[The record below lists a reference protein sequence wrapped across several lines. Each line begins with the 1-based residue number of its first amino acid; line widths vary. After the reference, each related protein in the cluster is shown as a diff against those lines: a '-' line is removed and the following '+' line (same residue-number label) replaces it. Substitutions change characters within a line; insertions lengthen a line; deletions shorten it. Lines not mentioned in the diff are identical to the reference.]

1 MKLPFKPHLLVLLC
15 SAGLLAAS
23 GVVYVNSRAPETVTQ
38 PPPPAPA
45 AQTAPVPATDPAQ
58 PVPVV
63 YTAAQ
68 IDQWV
73 APIALY
79 PDSLLSQ
86 ILMAATYPTNVIQA
100 AQWSHDNPRMQ
111 GDAAIQA
118 VAGQPWDPS
127 VKSLVAFPQ
136 LMSLMGENPPW
147 VQNLGDA
154 FLAQPKDVMDSVQ
167 RLRLLAQQA
176 GALQSTPQQKVTTVP
191 KTEPAKVSAS
201 STTSTSTSAPAPTV
215 IKIESA
221 DPQVVYVPTYNPST
235 VYGTWPNTSY
245 PPVYLPPPPGEQFTD
260 SLVKGLGFSLGV
272 ATTYAIF
279 SNIDWDD
286 NDDWDHHHHDDDHHG
301 GYSRNGDNNININ
314 VDNFNKISGERL
326 DANRGWQHNPAY
338 RGGVPYASSQLNNRY
353 AQNTPAVRRTTPTG
367 LSAATPQG
375 HVNRDAQRQAAM
387 TQMERSTGKNLS
399 QTARPVARDGQRQAA
414 HQQLNQL
421 SQRNNYRGYDSAR
434 PQRVERATHTQ
445 RDAQRSAARQESTH
459 KVQPQQRTAHA
470 QQRTAQTH
478 PRANALSG
486 NDSRSANWQAQQQR
500 GIQSRQQSLRHVE
513 QRSGGRTQMSERRV
527 GGEHREFRHR

>member
-1 MKLPFKPHLLVLLC
+1 MKLPLKPHLLALLC

-23 GVVYVNSRAPETVTQ
+23 GVVYVNSRAPDTLTQ
-38 PPPPAPA
+38 PPPPVQPAPT
-45 AQTAPVPATDPAQ
+45 AQTAPAAVPQ
-58 PVPVV
+58 VPVA

-73 APIALY
+73 APVALY
-79 PDSLLSQ
+79 PDALLSQ
-86 ILMAATYPTNVIQA
+86 VLMAATYPANVIQA
-100 AQWSHDNPRMQ
+100 AQWSRDNPRMQ
-111 GDAAIQA
+111 GDAAVQA

-167 RLRLLAQQA
+167 RLRLLAQQT
-176 GALQSTPQQKVTTVP
+176 GALQSTPQQTVTTVA
-191 KTEPAKVSAS
+191 KTEPPKASAS
-201 STTSTSTSAPAPTV
+201 TSTSTSTSSPAPTV

-286 NDDWDHHHHDDDHHG
+286 DDDWDHDHHGGDHHG

-338 RGGVPYASSQLNNRY
+338 RGGVP
-353 AQNTPAVRRTTPTG
+353 
-367 LSAATPQG
+367 
-375 HVNRDAQRQAAM
+375 
-387 TQMERSTGKNLS
+387 
-399 QTARPVARDGQRQAA
+399 
-414 HQQLNQL
+414 
-421 SQRNNYRGYDSAR
+421 
-434 PQRVERATHTQ
+434 
-445 RDAQRSAARQESTH
+445 
-459 KVQPQQRTAHA
+459 
-470 QQRTAQTH
+470 
-478 PRANALSG
+478 
-486 NDSRSANWQAQQQR
+486 
-500 GIQSRQQSLRHVE
+500 
-513 QRSGGRTQMSERRV
+513 
-527 GGEHREFRHR
+527 

>member
-1 MKLPFKPHLLVLLC
+1 MKLPLKPHLLALIC

-23 GVVYVNSRAPETVTQ
+23 GVVYVNSRAPDTITQ
-38 PPPPAPA
+38 PPPAVQPAPTAQAAPA
-45 AQTAPVPATDPAQ
+45 AVPQ
-58 PVPVV
+58 VPVV

-73 APIALY
+73 APVALY
-79 PDSLLSQ
+79 PDALLSQ
-86 ILMAATYPTNVIQA
+86 ILMAATYPSNVIQA
-100 AQWSHDNPRMQ
+100 AQWSRDNPRMQ

-167 RLRLLAQQA
+167 RLRLLAQQT
-176 GALQSTPQQKVTTVP
+176 GALQSTPQQTVTTVKKP
-191 KTEPAKVSAS
+191 EPAKTSATQTSS
-201 STTSTSTSAPAPTV
+201 STTTTASPTV

-221 DPQVVYVPTYNPST
+221 DPQVVYVPTYNPNT
-235 VYGTWPNTSY
+235 VYGTWPNTAY
-245 PPVYLPPPPGEQFTD
+245 PPTYLPPSPGEQFTD

-286 NDDWDHHHHDDDHHG
+286 DDDWDHHHHDDDYNHHG
-301 GYSRNGDNNININ
+301 GYNRNGDNNININ
-314 VDNFNKISGERL
+314 VDNFNKISGQHL
-326 DANRGWQHNPAY
+326 TDANRNWQHNPAY
-338 RGGVPYASSQLNNRY
+338 REGVPYPTNQLNSRFH
-353 AQNTPAVRRTTPTG
+353 ATNTAAG
-367 LSAATPQG
+367 LSAAQPRP
-375 HVNRDAQRQAAM
+375 VNRDAQRQAAM
-387 TQMERSTGKNLS
+387 TQMEKSTGKNLS
-399 QTARPVARDGQRQAA
+399 QTARPATRDGQRQAA
-414 HQQLNQL
+414 NKQLNQI
-421 SQRNNYRGYDSAR
+421 SQRNNYRGYDNDR
-434 PQRVERATHTQ
+434 PKTTQQRVKTSQRDTQ
-445 RDAQRSAARQESTH
+445 RTAARQESAR
-459 KVQPQQRTAHA
+459 KAQPQQRAT
-470 QQRTAQTH
+470 QTH
-478 PRANALSG
+478 QRANALSG

-500 GIQSRQQSLRHVE
+500 GMQSRQQSARNLE
-513 QRSGGRTQMSERRV
+513 QRSGGRAQMSERRG

>member
-1 MKLPFKPHLLVLLC
+1 MKLPLKPHLLALLC

-23 GVVYVNSRAPETVTQ
+23 GVVYVNSRAPETITQ
-38 PPPPAPA
+38 PPPPVQPAPVT
-45 AQTAPVPATDPAQ
+45 QTAPVAVPQ
-58 PVPVV
+58 VPVA

-79 PDSLLSQ
+79 PDALLSQ
-86 ILMAATYPTNVIQA
+86 VLMAATYPANVIQA
-100 AQWSHDNPRMQ
+100 AQWSRDNPKMQ
-111 GDAAIQA
+111 GDAAVQA

-167 RLRLLAQQA
+167 RLRLLAQQT
-176 GALQSTPQQKVTTVP
+176 GALQSTPQQTVTTVA
-191 KTEPAKVSAS
+191 KTEPPKAS
-201 STTSTSTSAPAPTV
+201 TSTSTSTSAPAPTV

-260 SLVKGLGFSLGV
+260 NLVKGLGFSLGV

-286 NDDWDHHHHDDDHHG
+286 DDDWDHDHHNGDHHG

-338 RGGVPYASSQLNNRY
+338 RGGVPYATSQLNTRY
-353 AQNTPAVRRTTPTG
+353 QQNNTAVRRTANSSLT
-367 LSAATPQG
+367 TPQG
-375 HVNRDAQRQAAM
+375 TVNRDAQRQAA
-387 TQMERSTGKNLS
+387 S
-399 QTARPVARDGQRQAA
+399 
-414 HQQLNQL
+414 QQLNQL
-421 SQRNNYRGYDSAR
+421 SQRNNYRGYDNER
-434 PQRVERATHTQ
+434 PKTTKRENNP
-445 RDAQRSAARQESTH
+445 QRSAPRQETARKAH
-459 KVQPQQRTAHA
+459 PQQRTE
-470 QQRTAQTH
+470 QTRQRATQTH
-478 PRANALSG
+478 QRANALSG
-486 NDSRSANWQAQQQR
+486 NDSRSASWQAQQQR
-500 GIQSRQQSLRHVE
+500 GMQSRQQSARTPE
-513 QRSGGRTQMSERRV
+513 QRGGGRAQISERRG

>member
-1 MKLPFKPHLLVLLC
+1 MKLPLKPHLLALLC

-23 GVVYVNSRAPETVTQ
+23 GVVYVNSRAPDTITQ
-38 PPPPAPA
+38 PPPPVQP
-45 AQTAPVPATDPAQ
+45 APVAVPQ
-58 PVPVV
+58 VPVA

-79 PDSLLSQ
+79 PDALLSQ
-86 ILMAATYPTNVIQA
+86 VLMAATYPANVIQA
-100 AQWSHDNPRMQ
+100 AQWSRDNPKMQ
-111 GDAAIQA
+111 GDAAVQA

-167 RLRLLAQQA
+167 RLRLLAQQT
-176 GALQSTPQQKVTTVP
+176 GALQSTPQQTVTTVA
-191 KTEPAKVSAS
+191 KTEPPKAS
-201 STTSTSTSAPAPTV
+201 TSTSTPTSAPAPTV

-286 NDDWDHHHHDDDHHG
+286 DDDWDHDHHNGDHHG

-338 RGGVPYASSQLNNRY
+338 RGGIPYATSQLNTRY
-353 AQNTPAVRRTTPTG
+353 PQNNTAVRRTANTSPTTPPGT
-367 LSAATPQG
+367 
-375 HVNRDAQRQAAM
+375 VNRDAKRQAA
-387 TQMERSTGKNLS
+387 S
-399 QTARPVARDGQRQAA
+399 
-414 HQQLNQL
+414 QQLNQL
-421 SQRNNYRGYDSAR
+421 SQRNNYRGYDNER
-434 PQRVERATHTQ
+434 PKTTKRENNP
-445 RDAQRSAARQESTH
+445 QRSATRQETAR
-459 KVQPQQRTAHA
+459 KAQPQQRTE
-470 QQRTAQTH
+470 QTRQRATQTH
-478 PRANALSG
+478 QRANALSG

-500 GIQSRQQSLRHVE
+500 GMQSRQQSSRNLE
-513 QRSGGRTQMSERRV
+513 QRSGGRAQMSERRG

>member
-1 MKLPFKPHLLVLLC
+1 MKLPLKPHLLALLC

-23 GVVYVNSRAPETVTQ
+23 GVVYVNSRAPETITQ
-38 PPPPAPA
+38 PPPPVQPAPVT
-45 AQTAPVPATDPAQ
+45 QTAPVAVPQ
-58 PVPVV
+58 VPVA

-79 PDSLLSQ
+79 PDALLSQ
-86 ILMAATYPTNVIQA
+86 VLMAATYPANVIQA
-100 AQWSHDNPRMQ
+100 AQWSRDNPKMQ
-111 GDAAIQA
+111 GDAAVQA

-167 RLRLLAQQA
+167 RLRLLAQQT
-176 GALQSTPQQKVTTVP
+176 GALQSTPQQTVTTVA
-191 KTEPAKVSAS
+191 KTEPPKAS
-201 STTSTSTSAPAPTV
+201 TSTSTSAPAPTV

-286 NDDWDHHHHDDDHHG
+286 DDDWDHDHHNGDHHG

-338 RGGVPYASSQLNNRY
+338 RGGVPYATSQLNTRY
-353 AQNTPAVRRTTPTG
+353 QQNNTAVRRPANTSLT
-367 LSAATPQG
+367 TPQG
-375 HVNRDAQRQAAM
+375 TVNRDAQRQAA
-387 TQMERSTGKNLS
+387 S
-399 QTARPVARDGQRQAA
+399 
-414 HQQLNQL
+414 QQLNQL
-421 SQRNNYRGYDSAR
+421 SQRNNYRGYDNER
-434 PQRVERATHTQ
+434 PKTTKRENN
-445 RDAQRSAARQESTH
+445 AQRSAPRQETAR
-459 KVQPQQRTAHA
+459 KAQPQQRTE
-470 QQRTAQTH
+470 QTRQRATQTH
-478 PRANALSG
+478 QRANALSG
-486 NDSRSANWQAQQQR
+486 NDSRSASWQAQQQR
-500 GIQSRQQSLRHVE
+500 GMQSRQQSARTPE
-513 QRSGGRTQMSERRV
+513 QRSGGRAQMSERRG

>member
-1 MKLPFKPHLLVLLC
+1 MKLPFKPHLLVLVC

-23 GVVYVNSRAPETVTQ
+23 GVLYVNSRSPDAVTQ
-38 PPPPAPA
+38 PASPV
-45 AQTAPVPATDPAQ
+45 QTAPMPQTAAAPTPEAAPQVPL
-58 PVPVV
+58 V

-73 APIALY
+73 APVALY
-79 PDSLLSQ
+79 PDALLSQ
-86 ILMAATYPTNVIQA
+86 ILMASTYPTNVVQA
-100 AQWSHDNPRMQ
+100 AQWSKDNPKMQ
-111 GDAAIQA
+111 GDAAVQA

-147 VQNLGDA
+147 IQSLGDA

-167 RLRLLAQQA
+167 RLRLLAQQT
-176 GALQSTPQQKVTTVP
+176 GALQSTPQQTVTTVQ
-191 KTEPAKVSAS
+191 KTETAKAASSSSTSTSS
-201 STTSTSTSAPAPTV
+201 STTSTSPTV

-286 NDDWDHHHHDDDHHG
+286 DDDWDHDHHNGDNHG

-326 DANRGWQHNPAY
+326 TDANRGWQHNPAY
-338 RGGVPYASSQLNNRY
+338 RGGVPYASNQLNNRY
-353 AQNTPAVRRTTPTG
+353 PQNNTAVRRTTNNSLNAT
-367 LSAATPQG
+367 TPQG
-375 HVNRDAQRQAAM
+375 NVNRDTQRQAAM
-387 TQMERSTGKNLS
+387 SQMEKSTGKNLS
-399 QTARPVARDGQRQAA
+399 QTARPATRDGQRQAA
-414 HQQLNQL
+414 NQQLNQI
-421 SQRNNYRGYDSAR
+421 SQRNNYRGYDNDKPKAT
-434 PQRVERATHTQ
+434 QRVNNTQ
-445 RDAQRSAARQESTH
+445 RDAQRTAARQETPR
-459 KVQPQQRTAHA
+459 KTQPQQRTA
-470 QQRTAQTH
+470 QTKPRPAQTH
-478 PRANALSG
+478 QRANALSG

-500 GIQSRQQSLRHVE
+500 GMQSRQQSSRNPE
-513 QRSGGRTQMSERRV
+513 QRSGGSR
-527 GGEHREFRHR
+527 GEHRELRHR

>member
-15 SAGLLAAS
+15 SAGLFAAS
-23 GVVYVNSRAPETVTQ
+23 GVMFVKSRATEPVV
-38 PPPPAPA
+38 PAPVV
-45 AQTAPVPATDPAQ
+45 APA
-58 PVPVV
+58 

-79 PDSLLSQ
+79 PDALLSQ
-86 ILMAATYPTNVIQA
+86 ILMASTYPANVIQA
-100 AQWSHDNPRMQ
+100 AQWSKDNPKME

-118 VAGQPWDPS
+118 VASQPWDPS

-167 RLRLLAQQA
+167 RLRALAQKT
-176 GALQSTPQQKVTTVP
+176 GALQSTPQQTVTTVTKP
-191 KTEPAKVSAS
+191 APAKSATS
-201 STTSTSTSAPAPTV
+201 ESTTSTTPAPTV

-221 DPQVVYVPTYNPST
+221 DPQVVYVPTYNPNT
-235 VYGTWPNTSY
+235 VYGTWPNTAY
-245 PPVYLPPPPGEQFTD
+245 PPTYLPPSPGEQFTD

-286 NDDWDHHHHDDDHHG
+286 DDDWDHHHDDDWNHG
-301 GYSRNGDNNININ
+301 GYNRNGDNNININ
-314 VDNFNKISGERL
+314 VENFNKISGQRL
-326 DANRGWQHNPAY
+326 TDANRTWQHNPAY
-338 RGGVPYASSQLNNRY
+338 REGVPYPTSQLNNRFHST
-353 AQNTPAVRRTTPTG
+353 NTVTG
-367 LSAATPQG
+367 LSSTQQKP
-375 HVNRDAQRQAAM
+375 VNRDSQRQAALSQMEKSTGKTFPQTARPGTKDAQRQASG
-387 TQMERSTGKNLS
+387 E
-399 QTARPVARDGQRQAA
+399 
-414 HQQLNQL
+414 QLKQI
-421 SQRNNYRGYDSAR
+421 SQRNNYRGYDTR
-434 PQRVERATHTQ
+434 PQTAKRTTSQQRDNHPAVTQ
-445 RDAQRSAARQESTH
+445 RQEKRIAQ
-459 KVQPQQRTAHA
+459 PA
-470 QQRTAQTH
+470 QQRHIPQRTSQ

-500 GIQSRQQSLRHVE
+500 GAQSRQLAARH
-513 QRSGGRTQMSERRV
+513 QQPRQAPAGRA
-527 GGEHREFRHR
+527 EHREFRHR

>member
-1 MKLPFKPHLLVLLC
+1 MKLPLKPHLLALLC

-23 GVVYVNSRAPETVTQ
+23 GVVYVNSRAPDTLTQ
-38 PPPPAPA
+38 PPPPVQSAPT
-45 AQTAPVPATDPAQ
+45 AQTAPAAVPQ
-58 PVPVV
+58 VPVA

-73 APIALY
+73 APVALY
-79 PDSLLSQ
+79 PDALLSQ
-86 ILMAATYPTNVIQA
+86 VLMAATYPANVIQA
-100 AQWSHDNPRMQ
+100 AQWSRDNPRMQ
-111 GDAAIQA
+111 GDAAVQA

-167 RLRLLAQQA
+167 RLRLLAQQT
-176 GALQSTPQQKVTTVP
+176 GALQSTPQQTVTTVA
-191 KTEPAKVSAS
+191 KTEPPKASAS
-201 STTSTSTSAPAPTV
+201 TSTSTSTSSPAPTV

-286 NDDWDHHHHDDDHHG
+286 DDDWDHDHHGGDHHG

-338 RGGVPYASSQLNNRY
+338 RGGVPYATSQLNNRY
-353 AQNTPAVRRTTPTG
+353 PQNNTAVRRTANTSVRAT
-367 LSAATPQG
+367 TPQST
-375 HVNRDAQRQAAM
+375 VNRDAQRQAAM

-399 QTARPVARDGQRQAA
+399 QTARPATRDGQRQAA
-414 HQQLNQL
+414 NQQLNQI
-421 SQRNNYRGYDSAR
+421 SRRDNYRGYDSDR
-434 PQRVERATHTQ
+434 PHTAKRESNTQ
-445 RDAQRSAARQESTH
+445 RLAARQETAR
-459 KVQPQQRTAHA
+459 KTQPQQRSEQTR
-470 QQRTAQTH
+470 QRATQTH
-478 PRANALSG
+478 QRANALSG

-500 GIQSRQQSLRHVE
+500 GMQSRQQSARNLE
-513 QRSGGRTQMSERRV
+513 QRSGGRAQMSERRG
-527 GGEHREFRHR
+527 GGEHRELRHR